1 MLHFMVGLIIGLII
15 MAPLIALVILAGF
28 SPKHAKEGA
37 PRREADPY
45 PVSFARSRRPFPGL
59 PG

>member
-28 SPKHAKEGA
+28 SPKQTKEGA
-37 PRREADPY
+37 TRREAEPY
-45 PVSFARSRRPFPGL
+45 PIPFARSRRPFPGL
-59 PG
+59 SG